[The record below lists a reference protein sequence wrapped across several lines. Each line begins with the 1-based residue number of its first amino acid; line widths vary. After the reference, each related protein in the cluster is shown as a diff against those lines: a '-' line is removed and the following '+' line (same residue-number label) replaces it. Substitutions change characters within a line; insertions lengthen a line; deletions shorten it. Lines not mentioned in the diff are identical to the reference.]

1 MLIFL
6 FYSDIISLKQVIK
19 KMKNI
24 ESDGKDPNGKKGSN
38 WAEFNRSFGMVFNI
52 GYYISAAVLIGLFA
66 GYQADNFFG
75 TSPLFTLSLTFLG
88 MAAGMLELFK
98 VTKIK

>member
-1 MLIFL
+1 
-6 FYSDIISLKQVIK
+6 
-19 KMKNI
+19 MKS
-24 ESDGKDPNGKKGSN
+24 EEPDGKDQKTKKSAN

-52 GYYISAAVLIGLFA
+52 GYYISASILIGLFA
-66 GYQADNFFG
+66 GYQADKYFG
-75 TSPLFTLSLTFLG
+75 TAPLFTLALTFLG